1 MDDSRP
7 SPVSTPVSRA
17 SIRNTGIALIVLTSI
32 VVGTRVVLAAVNQ
45 RKFLPEDGW
54 LVACYVFFVVLAA
67 LYLFIVPAFFRMTDM
82 AAGLTE
88 PYESFVEDAL
98 FIQKGLFTAS
108 ASLWFCLWSAK
119 FSLLCVYKKLLDKLP
134 FYIRLWWALVGLCA
148 LTLVGNIISLF
159 MACSSMEAWF
169 SVGACTTPRDV
180 VAASIIMWFAYIVD
194 IVTDLLIMLLPLRL
208 IAKLQM
214 PLSRKFSI
222 ATLFCLGWVCIAAST
237 VRVTQIGNN
246 GLQPT
251 VPWLALWGTIE
262 SAIAVIIVTGPGLY
276 RTAKLYSKSRQK
288 YYLNESDSKGNAS
301 KSRSHGRTIDEQQDI
316 QLRPYPRP
324 TTISRTEPVSSSQE
338 ELVYPGKL
346 DGIMVTRAV
355 MVDRS
360 SESR

>member
-1 MDDSRP
+1 MATERP
-7 SPVSTPVSRA
+7 EPVSTPVSRA
-17 SIRNTGIALIVLTSI
+17 SIRNTGIALIILTTI
-32 VVGTRVVLAAVNQ
+32 IVGTRVVLAVINQ

-54 LVACYVFFVVLAA
+54 LVACYIFFMVLAI
-67 LYLFIVPAFFRMTDM
+67 LYLFIVPAFFRLTDL
-82 AAGLTE
+82 AAGLID
-88 PYESFVEDAL
+88 PYDTATEDAI

-119 FSLLCVYKKLLDKLP
+119 FSLLCVYKKLLDNLP
-134 FYIRLWWALVGLCA
+134 FYIQLWWISVGFCA
-148 LTLVGNIISLF
+148 LTLVGTIISLF
-159 MACSSMEAWF
+159 LACSSMEAWF

-180 VAASIIMWFAYIVD
+180 IAAAVSMWFAYGVD
-194 IVTDLLIMLLPLRL
+194 VLTDLLIMLLPLRL

-222 ATLFCLGWVCIAAST
+222 ATLFRLGWVCIAAST

-246 GLQPT
+246 GAQPT

-288 YYLNESDSKGNAS
+288 YYLDEPNSKGNYS
-301 KSRSHGRTIDEQQDI
+301 HSRSNGRTVDGPAV
-316 QLRPYPRP
+316 QLKSYPR
-324 TTISRTEPVSSSQE
+324 TNVARAETSSSSQE
-338 ELVYPGKL
+338 ELVYPGKV
-346 DGIMVTRAV
+346 DGIIVTRGV

-360 SESR
+360 EESSK